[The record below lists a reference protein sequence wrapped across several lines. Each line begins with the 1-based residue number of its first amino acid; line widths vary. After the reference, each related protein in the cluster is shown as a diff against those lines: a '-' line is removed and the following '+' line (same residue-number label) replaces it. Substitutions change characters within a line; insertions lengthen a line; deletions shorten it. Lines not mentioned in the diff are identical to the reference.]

1 MKINLKKPVTFES
14 KEYTEINAEFDNLTG
29 QDLIDATNEARARGD
44 QSVIIELSKLYQAI
58 VAAKAAK
65 VPADMV
71 IGLSG
76 KDFIAATKAAQSF
89 LLE

>member
-1 MKINLKKPVTFES
+1 MKVNLKKPVTFES

-44 QSVIIELSKLYQAI
+44 QSVLVELSKLYQAI

-65 VPADMV
+65 VPVDMV
-71 IGLSG
+71 IGLGG
-76 KDFIAATKAAQSF
+76 KDFVAITKAAQSF

>member
-1 MKINLKKPVTFES
+1 MKINLKKPVTFEG
-14 KEYTEINAEFDNLTG
+14 KDYTEINAEFDNLTG

-65 VPADMV
+65 VPIDMV
-71 IGLSG
+71 IAMNG
-76 KDFIAATKAAQSF
+76 KDFVTVTKAAQSF

>member
-1 MKINLKKPVTFES
+1 MKITLKKPCLFEG
-14 KEYTEINAEFDNLTG
+14 KEYTELDLDLDSLTG

-65 VPADMV
+65 VSVDMV
-71 IGLSG
+71 ITLGG
-76 KDFIAATKAAQSF
+76 KDFIAVTKAAQSF

>member
-1 MKINLKKPVTFES
+1 MKINLKKPVTFEG
-14 KEYTEINAEFDNLTG
+14 KDYTEINPEFDNLTG
-29 QDLIDATNEARARGD
+29 QDLIDATNEARARND

-65 VPADMV
+65 VPVDMV
-71 IGLSG
+71 ITMGG
-76 KDFIAATKAAQSF
+76 KDFVATTKAAQSF

>member
-14 KEYTEINAEFDNLTG
+14 KEYTEVNAEFDNLTG

-44 QSVIIELSKLYQAI
+44 QSVLVELSKLYQAI

-65 VPADMV
+65 VPVDMV
-71 IGLSG
+71 IGLGG
-76 KDFIAATKAAQSF
+76 KDFVAITKAAQSF

>member
-44 QSVIIELSKLYQAI
+44 QSVLVELSKLYQAI

-65 VPADMV
+65 VPVDMV
-71 IGLSG
+71 IGLGG
-76 KDFIAATKAAQSF
+76 KDFVAITKAAQSF

>member
-44 QSVIIELSKLYQAI
+44 QSVLVELSKLYQAI

-65 VPADMV
+65 VSVDMV
-71 IGLSG
+71 ITLGG
-76 KDFIAATKAAQSF
+76 KDFIAVTKAAQSF

>member
-1 MKINLKKPVTFES
+1 MKIVLKKPQTHEGAD
-14 KEYTEINAEFDNLTG
+14 YTILNAEFDNLTG

-65 VPADMV
+65 VPVDMV
-71 IGLSG
+71 VAMGG
-76 KDFIAATKAAQSF
+76 KDFVAVTKAAQSF